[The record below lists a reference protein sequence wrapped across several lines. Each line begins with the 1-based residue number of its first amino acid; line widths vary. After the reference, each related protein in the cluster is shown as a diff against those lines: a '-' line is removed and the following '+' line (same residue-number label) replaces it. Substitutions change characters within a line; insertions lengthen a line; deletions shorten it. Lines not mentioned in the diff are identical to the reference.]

1 MKHNVFLFLN
11 FLILFGIG
19 VYLMVYSFTV
29 GVEPK
34 TGLPVISGTLIG
46 FSIYSTYVHAK
57 ARIN

>member
-1 MKHNVFLFLN
+1 MN